1 MRCHSLTMS
10 PQSLGTASHDLEK
23 WVSGVVRNLHARFI
37 RLLAARPL
45 PHRISSLRHRRPN
58 VLIKKPHPSLHS
70 LILGQETGS
79 ACMCYKA
86 FARLPK
92 DVVCDSV
99 ADETFEI
106 QFINIYALGELCIGD
121 FFV

>member
-1 MRCHSLTMS
+1 
-10 PQSLGTASHDLEK
+10 
-23 WVSGVVRNLHARFI
+23 
-37 RLLAARPL
+37 
-45 PHRISSLRHRRPN
+45 
-58 VLIKKPHPSLHS
+58 
-70 LILGQETGS
+70 
-79 ACMCYKA
+79 MCYKA

-92 DVVCDSV
+92 DVVCGSV